1 MFISTFHY
9 IINEKTVARHVLS
22 NDPIFQLVELPDR
35 INHVKVSLTL
45 QAKTIRFIM
54 QNKIILDLAKCVE
67 EMVGSGRINEKHSPV
82 RHRKHPPVRRNVKC
96 C

>member
-1 MFISTFHY
+1 M
-9 IINEKTVARHVLS
+9 LS

-35 INHVKVSLTL
+35 ISHVKVSLTL

-67 EMVGSGRINEKHSPV
+67 EMVGSGRINEKERGPLYYFQFLL

>member
-22 NDPIFQLVELPDR
+22 NDPIYQLVELPDR

-45 QAKTIRFIM
+45 QAKTICFIM

-67 EMVGSGRINEKHSPV
+67 EMVESGRINEK
-82 RHRKHPPVRRNVKC
+82 RKHPPFRRNLSLLMGC
-96 C
+96 AT